1 MLRSVLA
8 VLFGVL
14 GGAAIVFVVEA
25 VSHGIY
31 PIPEGFDP
39 TKAADIAALPFGAK
53 FAVVLAW
60 FAGAFGGGVIA
71 SLISKR
77 WAPAAWVVA
86 ATILLFAGTNF
97 SAFPHPLWMMVAS
110 LPATAL
116 GGWLAVLLTRAK
128 YGRPAAPPP
137 EKKRLI

>member
-14 GGAAIVFVVEA
+14 GGAAIVFMVEA
-25 VSHGIY
+25 VSHTIY
-31 PIPEGFDP
+31 PIPKGFDP
-39 TKAADIAALPFGAK
+39 TNAADIAALPFGAK
-53 FAVVLAW
+53 FAVVFAW
-60 FAGAFGGGVIA
+60 FAGAFGGGAVA
-71 SLISKR
+71 SLIAKR

-97 SAFPHPLWMMVAS
+97 SAFPHPFWMMVAS

-116 GGWLAVLLTRAK
+116 GGWLAVLITRAK
-128 YGRPAAPPP
+128 YGRPPAPPA
-137 EKKRLI
+137 KKGLI